1 MSIAKISGSIAAL
14 LAATGAY
21 ALAPTTATYDISLV
35 VAGSSAFEPNFKAEF
50 ANICQAGT
58 IDNFTAS
65 GSPAPGMSAYSCTT
79 VPGAPLTDATIQNKN
94 VIVYYR
100 KEGGSAYGV
109 APIAKGLQ
117 IYRLL
122 VNGSCAGASPT
133 WTCPVTGWNFAAETG
148 SGNIV
153 KDTVELGV
161 SDVEPAKFIGQN
173 WPGGFFGAAPTA
185 AQLALITNIKP
196 IIGQVFAF
204 YVNSGV
210 GASPLNLNRSS
221 VSAILQ
227 GLVSDWNSVPKA
239 DGSGFVSAASLP
251 IKICNRDNGSGT
263 RASAAFYANNY
274 LCGGPGLATTGG
286 LAVNAST
293 GTELTCISGNA
304 GAIGYA
310 TYQGAT
316 NPAGTSLVT
325 LNALTPSVINAA
337 TGQYEFWYEAT
348 FNNGAA
354 LTGLDSNLANALT
367 ARVRDAANLPAANVN
382 GLALADFNT
391 PVTPVVDP
399 IRAVAITTH
408 GGNSCNQ
415 TYTVF

>member
-1 MSIAKISGSIAAL
+1 
-14 LAATGAY
+14 
-21 ALAPTTATYDISLV
+21 
-35 VAGSSAFEPNFKAEF
+35 
-50 ANICQAGT
+50 
-58 IDNFTAS
+58 
-65 GSPAPGMSAYSCTT
+65 
-79 VPGAPLTDATIQNKN
+79 
-94 VIVYYR
+94 
-100 KEGGSAYGV
+100 
-109 APIAKGLQ
+109 
-117 IYRLL
+117 
-122 VNGSCAGASPT
+122 
-133 WTCPVTGWNFAAETG
+133 
-148 SGNIV
+148 
-153 KDTVELGV
+153 
-161 SDVEPAKFIGQN
+161 
-173 WPGGFFGAAPTA
+173 
-185 AQLALITNIKP
+185 
-196 IIGQVFAF
+196 
-204 YVNSGV
+204 
-210 GASPLNLNRSS
+210 
-221 VSAILQ
+221 
-227 GLVSDWNSVPKA
+227 VSDWNSVPKA

-251 IKICNRDNGSGT
+251 IKICNRDQGSGT